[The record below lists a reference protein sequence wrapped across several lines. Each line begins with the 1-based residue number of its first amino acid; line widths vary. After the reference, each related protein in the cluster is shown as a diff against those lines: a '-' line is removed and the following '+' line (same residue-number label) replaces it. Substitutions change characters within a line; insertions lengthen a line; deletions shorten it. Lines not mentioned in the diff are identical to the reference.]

1 MPASKTRSPKRRSPK
16 KRSRAR
22 RSQAKMKQYEK
33 AYEDCLKRALES
45 AKRSC
50 GRKRRRR
57 TPAKKSRSR
66 KRAPSAYNKF
76 VAKYRREGYS
86 MKSVGRLWQS
96 QKGKKSPKKKKT
108 TKKRNKSPRR
118 KAKK

>member
-1 MPASKTRSPKRRSPK
+1 
-16 KRSRAR
+16 
-22 RSQAKMKQYEK
+22 MKQYEK
-33 AYEDCLKRALES
+33 AYEECLKRALEA

-57 TPAKKSRSR
+57 TPTRKSRSR

-76 VAKYRREGYS
+76 VAKHRKEGLS
-86 MKSVGRLWQS
+86 MKSVGRLWQR

-108 TKKRNKSPRR
+108 PKRKRTVKKRSKSPKRKTKK
-118 KAKK
+118 